1 MCASGTFV
9 PAPNKHFIDAALLSN
24 GELPISIRF
33 SVGGASPSSDE
44 KVSGTRVMDIQIK
57 LPNGSLHTFTPSHP
71 HTLTGIN
78 YPVFA
83 GKIPEHF
90 LGFLSTSLPDENGKA
105 DPAKT
110 MAFNQKDPS
119 VLANVMW
126 NQTAKTPAPYA
137 TTAFFGI
144 HTLYFEQPNGQK
156 TKFRGG
162 IQPNL
167 GVKMLE
173 KEEAIDMPTEFLADT
188 FSQ

>member
-1 MCASGTFV
+1 MV
-9 PAPNKHFIDAALLSN
+9 L
-24 GELPISIRF
+24 
-33 SVGGASPSSDE
+33 
-44 KVSGTRVMDIQIK
+44 
-57 LPNGSLHTFTPSHP
+57 FTPSHL

-167 GVKMLE
+167 GVKTLE